1 MARRTL
7 WSALM
12 LAWLSGTNAS
22 LVIDDPGMP
31 SFSVADRNAG
41 GATAMRGDINSPDEA
56 TEAIAPKFSR

>member
-22 LVIDDPGMP
+22 LVIDDPGTP
-31 SFSVADRNAG
+31 SFSVENQSTG
-41 GATAMRGDINSPDEA
+41 GATAMPGDVNSPDEA
-56 TEAIAPKFSR
+56 TEAIAPKLSR